1 MISFRNALLVCG
13 MAPLAL
19 AVAGAATPARAQ
31 AIGPDTV
38 GPVVSGAPPRA
49 APQKQPAALPGATSN
64 NKPAPPA
71 PAPGDM
77 TPNAALFDAI
87 NRGDIGAARDALGRG
102 AELDA
107 HNVLGM
113 TPLDL
118 AIDLGRNDIAFL
130 LLSMRN
136 NGHPA
141 GPPAAATKVAERPV
155 RRPPPRAV
163 MAPPAPNA
171 PPPQQTARLFANDG
185 GSPNPSVGFLGF
197 GSAQRP

>member
-1 MISFRNALLVCG
+1 MMSFRNALLLCG
-13 MAPLAL
+13 LAPLGI
-19 AVAGAATPARAQ
+19 AVAGLATPARAQ
-31 AIGPDTV
+31 VLGPDSV
-38 GPVVSGAPPRA
+38 APVVGSAPARN

-64 NKPAPPA
+64 NAPAPPA
-71 PAPGDM
+71 PTPADM

-87 NRGDIGAARDALGRG
+87 NRGDIAAARDALGRG

-107 HNVLGM
+107 RNILGM

-130 LLSMRN
+130 LLSMR
-136 NGHPA
+136 GGRPA
-141 GPPAAATKVAERPV
+141 GAPAATTKVAERPV
-155 RRPPPRAV
+155 RRPPPPRAV
-163 MAPPAPNA
+163 IAPPAPNA
-171 PPPQQTARLFANDG
+171 PPVHQTAQLFAGDG